1 MLRHWCST
9 YRSYRRRETAF
20 TLRQAA
26 FVALGGVWL
35 LVTAA
40 LSSWAPAG
48 LSLDLLFL
56 VPIAVAAR
64 YLPPG
69 AVWYL
74 AYSAGAMQF
83 LSVAYPM
90 GQQHRQP
97 AGGYLQL
104 LNLAMSAAQYLCVA
118 HFALRLRQHVDRE
131 SKFASEDML
140 TGLMSRR
147 AFNAVLSG
155 ALLASNRRVLPS
167 NFLGALAYLDLD
179 GFKAVNDRDGHDAGD
194 EVLRLVASVLREVL
208 RNEDCSARLGGDEFA
223 VWLPGASE
231 DDAISA
237 MKRMLDA
244 LRERAAQKGWKIGAS
259 IGIVMVDSRDTD
271 IATILQAADATM
283 YEVKR
288 NGKGMI
294 RLRTSSVVA
303 A

>member
-1 MLRHWCST
+1 MLRHWWST

-26 FVALGGVWL
+26 LVALGGVWL
-35 LVTAA
+35 LLTAS

-64 YLPPG
+64 YLPAG

-83 LSVAYPM
+83 LSVVYPM
-90 GQQHRQP
+90 GKQNGQP
-97 AGGYLQL
+97 AGGYFLL
-104 LNLAMSAAQYLCVA
+104 LNIAMSTAQYLCVA
-118 HFALRLRQHVDRE
+118 YFAVRLRQYVERE
-131 SKFASEDML
+131 SRLASEDML
-140 TGLMSRR
+140 TGLMNRR
-147 AFNAVLSG
+147 AFTDLLSDV
-155 ALLASNRRVLPS
+155 LLASKSRVQPS
-167 NFLGALAYLDLD
+167 RFLGALAYLDLD

-194 EVLRLVASVLREVL
+194 EVLRLMASVLREVL
-208 RNEDCSARLGGDEFA
+208 RNEDRSARLGGDEFA
-223 VWLPGASE
+223 VWVPGASE

-237 MKRMLDA
+237 MNRVLDA
-244 LRERAAQKGWKIGAS
+244 LRERAMQKRWKVGAS

-271 IATILQAADATM
+271 LPAILRAADATM

-288 NGKGMI
+288 NGKGMV
-294 RLRTSSVVA
+294 RLRTSSAVA